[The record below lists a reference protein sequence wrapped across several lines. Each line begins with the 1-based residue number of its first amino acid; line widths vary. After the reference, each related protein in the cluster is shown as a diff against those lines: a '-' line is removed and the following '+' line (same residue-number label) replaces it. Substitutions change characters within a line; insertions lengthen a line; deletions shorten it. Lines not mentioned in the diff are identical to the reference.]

1 MSLLFIPR
9 LPTCF
14 PQLTEGGGVGCLSRF
29 VEVAQ
34 DSSCSAWGAGL
45 RAHQLLKLGECLQLV
60 RAAMVLLGDE
70 VGEDREDLYGVGAV
84 GEELGDGRAVQ
95 NEVDQREVRHT
106 EESLEDEASDAPT
119 AHTIADDHRDAP

>member
-1 MSLLFIPR
+1 M
-9 LPTCF
+9 
-14 PQLTEGGGVGCLSRF
+14 RF

-34 DSSCSAWGAGL
+34 DSPCGVWGAGL

-84 GEELGDGRAVQ
+84 SEELGDGRAIQ
-95 NEVDQREVRHT
+95 DEVDQREVRHT
-106 EESLEDEASDAPT
+106 EESLEDEASNAPT

>member
-14 PQLTEGGGVGCLSRF
+14 PQLTGWGVGCLSCF

-34 DSSCSAWGAGL
+34 DSSCGAWGAGL
-45 RAHQLLKLGECLQLV
+45 RTHQLLQLGQCLQLV
-60 RAAMVLLGDE
+60 RAAVILLGDE
-70 VGEDREDLYGVGAV
+70 AGEDREDLYGVCAV
-84 GEELGDGRAVQ
+84 GEELGDSRAVQ
-95 NEVDQREVRHT
+95 DEVDQGEVRNT
-106 EESLEDEASDAPT
+106 EEALEGQASDTLT

>member
-14 PQLTEGGGVGCLSRF
+14 PQLTGWGVGCLSCF

-34 DSSCSAWGAGL
+34 DSSCGAWGAGFCT
-45 RAHQLLKLGECLQLV
+45 HQLLQLGQCLQLV
-60 RAAMVLLGDE
+60 RAAVVLLEDE
-70 VGEDREDLYGVGAV
+70 AGEDREDLYGVGAV
-84 GEELGDGRAVQ
+84 SEELGDGRSVQ
-95 NEVDQREVRHT
+95 DEVDQREVRHT
-106 EESLEDEASDAPT
+106 EEVLEDEASDAPT

>member
-14 PQLTEGGGVGCLSRF
+14 PQLTGGGGVGCLSRF

-34 DSSCSAWGAGL
+34 DGSCGTWGAEL
-45 RAHQLLKLGECLQLV
+45 RAHQLLQLGECLQLV
-60 RAAMVLLGDE
+60 RAAVVLLGDE
-70 VGEDREDLYGVGAV
+70 AGEDREDLHGVGAV
-84 GEELGDGRAVQ
+84 SEEFGDGRAFQ
-95 NEVDQREVRHT
+95 DEVDQREVRYT
-106 EESLEDEASDAPT
+106 EEVLEDEASDTLT

>member
-1 MSLLFIPR
+1 MSLLFIPC

-14 PQLTEGGGVGCLSRF
+14 PQRIGGSRVGYLSRF

-34 DSSCSAWGAGL
+34 DSSYSAWGAGL
-45 RAHQLLKLGECLQLV
+45 CTHQLLQLGECLQLV
-60 RAAMVLLGDE
+60 RAAVILLRDE
-70 VGEDREDLYGVGAV
+70 AGEDREDLYGVGAV

-95 NEVDQREVRHT
+95 DEVDQREVRHT
-106 EESLEDEASDAPT
+106 EEVLEDEASDAPT